1 MKPLSIVLSLI
12 LGVSALSLVVWLGRY
27 GGETPKITPTEK
39 KAPVPSA
46 DDLPMPK
53 SGPFGKAEVSEME
66 FNFGVKNVGDEDKH
80 VFTVKNIGEG
90 PLEFKLGKPTCQC
103 TVGEITRPNGE
114 VASEGPIAPGES
126 INILV
131 KWVMK
136 AQMEKFRQVVPVF
149 TTDADQRKIDL
160 VVTGSVDQPLHLS
173 PDGTWEL
180 GSISSTEPSKA
191 EGVLFSRVIDT
202 FTVAEV
208 PRENGRVKVSW
219 EPAKIDEIQPQGA
232 TSAFHVRVELGPD
245 IPIGPFREAIR
256 LKSETSSGDIFT
268 DFVVAGRRSGPIEM
282 RGVVGANINIETN
295 RLFFGE
301 FPASAGKKA
310 KVTFVVKDFDE
321 NLVLKSVEPA
331 DSRVK
336 ITFPESGKAI
346 GKSKIYQVEV
356 EIPPGPSARHREHAA
371 EILELKFNH
380 PTAPDLKLAIDY
392 NAI

>member
-1 MKPLSIVLSLI
+1 MKPFSIVLSLI

-27 GGETPKITPTEK
+27 GGETLKISPTEK
-39 KAPVPSA
+39 TTPTPTV

-53 SGPFGKAEVSEME
+53 SGPFGKAEVSELE
-66 FNFGVKNVGDEDKH
+66 YVFGVKNVGDEDKH
-80 VFTVKNIGEG
+80 VFTIKNIGEG

-149 TTDADQRKIDL
+149 TTDADQRKIEL
-160 VVTGSVDQPLHLS
+160 VVSGSVDQPLHLS
-173 PDGTWEL
+173 PEGPWEL
-180 GSISSTEPSKA
+180 GSISTTEPSTA
-191 EGVLFSRVIDT
+191 EGSLVSRV
-202 FTVAEV
+202 FTEFTLSEV
-208 PRENGRVKVSW
+208 PRENGRVKVTW
-219 EPAKIDEIQPQGA
+219 EPVNVEELEKREVR
-232 TSAFHVRVELGPD
+232 SAFRVKVELGPD
-245 IPIGPFREAIR
+245 VPIGPFREAIR
-256 LKSETSSGDIFT
+256 LKSDTPNGEVFT
-268 DFVVAGRRSGPIEM
+268 EFVVSGRRSGPIEM
-282 RGVVGANINIETN
+282 RGVTGANINIETN

-301 FPASAGKKA
+301 FPSTSGKKA
-310 KVTFVVKDFDE
+310 KVTFVVRDFDE
-321 NLVLKSVEPA
+321 DLVLKSVEPA

-336 ITFPESGKAI
+336 ITFPETGKVI
-346 GKSKIYQVEV
+346 GKSKLYQVEV
-356 EIPPGPSARHREHAA
+356 EIPPGPTARHRENAA

-380 PTAPDLKLAIDY
+380 PTAPDFRLAVDY